1 MSNTHVKTCCTEHS
15 LMECRYMCKA
25 TVTAMGGGDGVD
37 VIQYALQ
44 SMYMMLLVRAL
55 FSITACDQTSPFQTF

>member
-1 MSNTHVKTCCTEHS
+1 
-15 LMECRYMCKA
+15 MECRYMCKA

-55 FSITACDQTSPFQTF
+55 FSITACDQTSPFQMF